1 MKSNPAIENLE
12 TRLFNVRER
21 MSAITNA
28 PVPGL
33 TLAAAAE

>member
-1 MKSNPAIENLE
+1 
-12 TRLFNVRER
+12 VRER

-33 TLAAAAE
+33 APVALAAE